1 MVISDFVVSDQTAGA
16 ILELHRATHAT
27 LHALSRDLA
36 GLRISNSETN
46 VLAVLADGRSRT
58 VGELAEVTG
67 TRPTTLTSVLDRLEG
82 RGYAAREVDPE
93 DRRSFAIRL
102 TAEGRKVAALA
113 AGAVRHLEETALDG
127 ISDRQLAGFRA
138 VLNALTECSRTEGS
152 R

>member
-1 MVISDFVVSDQTAGA
+1 MVISDFVVSNWTAGA
-16 ILELHRATHAT
+16 ILELQRATHAT

-36 GLRISNSETN
+36 GLRISSSETN
-46 VLAVLADGRSRT
+46 VLAVLADGRPRT
-58 VGELAEVTG
+58 VGERADLTG

-93 DRRSFAIRL
+93 DRRSFAVRL
-102 TAEGRKVAALA
+102 TAEGRKVAELA
-113 AGAVRHLEETALDG
+113 AAAVRHLEETALAG

-138 VLNALTECSRTEGS
+138 VLHALTEGS